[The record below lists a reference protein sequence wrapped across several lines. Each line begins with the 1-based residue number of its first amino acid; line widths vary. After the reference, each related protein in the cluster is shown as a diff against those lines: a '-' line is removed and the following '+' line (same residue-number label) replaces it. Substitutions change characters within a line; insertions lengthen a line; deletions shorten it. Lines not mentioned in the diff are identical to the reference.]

1 MTTKKTIYLIR
12 HGETDYNKNGII
24 QGSGINSNLNE
35 NGLLQAKLFHL
46 AYRHIKFD
54 KIYIS
59 ELNRTYQSVF
69 PFINDGFE
77 YEKMHELNEINWGM
91 MEGAMPTK
99 VNQIHYN
106 QMIEDWKSGFLDK
119 CVENGESP
127 AKLAN
132 RQKAGFEKIMK
143 KHNENTILICMHG
156 RALRSFLCLMLKLP
170 LSKME
175 DFKHSNFCLYILKQ
189 KTETE
194 FEILLENSIEHLW

>member
-24 QGSGINSNLNE
+24 QGSGINSSLNE
-35 NGLLQAKLFHL
+35 NGLLQAKLFYM
-46 AYRHIKFD
+46 AYKHIKFD

-59 ELNRTYQSVF
+59 ELNRTFQSVH
-69 PFINDGFE
+69 PFIKDGYK
-77 YEKMHELNEINWGM
+77 YEQLPELNEINWGM

-106 QMIEDWKSGFLDK
+106 QMIEDWKNGFFEK

-127 AKLAN
+127 LQLYK
-132 RQKAGFEKIMK
+132 RQKTGLEKILTK
-143 KHNENTILICMHG
+143 NNENTILICMHG
-156 RALRSFLCLMLKLP
+156 RALRSFLCLLLNEP

-175 DFKHSNFCLYILKQ
+175 DFKHSNLCLYILKQ
-189 KTETE
+189 KTLNE
-194 FEILLENSIEHLW
+194 FEILLENSTEHLW